1 MTVDELIAGWSSK
14 EKEDLKDLIDDCRE
28 REKVIR
34 EAREK
39 SLKGIEIIEMEHR
52 GQMAELIWAIVS
64 NHDSIGKC

>member
-1 MTVDELIAGWSSK
+1 MTVDELIAGWSQK
-14 EKEDLKDLIDDCRE
+14 ERDDLKDLIDDCRE

-52 GQMAELIWAIVS
+52 GQMAELIWAVIA